1 MFFWLK
7 TAPWLPRSSPSTE
20 MSDNAKIVM
29 DAVRAA
35 DHDRYLT
42 ALYAP
47 ADKRDALLSLYAFN
61 AEIASVRDRVREAL
75 PGEVRLQWWRD
86 VIAAGGEAGAGHP
99 TAEALNATIAAFGL
113 PKPAFENMLEARIF
127 DLYDDPMPSR
137 TDLEGYCG
145 ETAAALIQLAAMV
158 LDPIEAPRFAE
169 LAGRAGCAQAMT
181 GLLLLLPLHRG
192 RGQCFVPADLLAAAG
207 SSPEEFVA
215 GDGGPGAQ
223 RAVSAMMALA
233 REHLSAFE
241 QGAARLPASLRP
253 AFLPL
258 ALVRD
263 YLTKMERGSPLEAVA
278 RLSALRRH
286 WLLLRRASKGWR

>member
-1 MFFWLK
+1 MI
-7 TAPWLPRSSPSTE
+7 
-20 MSDNAKIVM
+20 DNAKIVM

-47 ADKRDALLSLYAFN
+47 ADKRGALFSLYAFN
-61 AEIASVRDRVREAL
+61 AEISGIRDRIHEPL

-86 VIAAGGEAGAGHP
+86 AIAGEDGAADDGAGVGHP
-99 TAEALNATIAAFGL
+99 VADALKATISTHRL
-113 PKPAFENMLEARIF
+113 PKPAFDNMLDARIF

-158 LDPIEAPRFAE
+158 LDPIAAPRFAE

-181 GLLLLLPLHRG
+181 GLLLLLPLHRR
-192 RGQCFVPADLLAAAG
+192 RGQCFVPADVLAAAG
-207 SSPEEFVA
+207 SSPEEFVK

-223 RAVSAMMALA
+223 RAVAAMIALA
-233 REHLSAFE
+233 REHFSAFE
-241 QGAARLPASLRP
+241 QGASALPASLRP

-258 ALVRD
+258 ALSRA
-263 YLTKMERGSPLEAVA
+263 YLGKMESVRHSALRSVA
-278 RLSALRRH
+278 RLSAVRRH
-286 WLLLRRASKGWR
+286 WLLLRRATRGWVPSTT

>member
-1 MFFWLK
+1 
-7 TAPWLPRSSPSTE
+7 
-20 MSDNAKIVM
+20 MSENAKIVM
-29 DAVRAA
+29 DGVRAA

-47 ADKRDALLSLYAFN
+47 ADKRMALFSLYAFN
-61 AEIASVRDRVREAL
+61 AEIAGIRDRIHEPL

-99 TAEALNATIAAFGL
+99 VAESLNATIAAFKL
-113 PKPAFENMLEARIF
+113 PKPALDNMLDARIF

-158 LDPIEAPRFAE
+158 LDPVEAPRSAE

-181 GLLLLLPLHRG
+181 GLLLLLPLHRK
-192 RGQCFVPADLLAAAG
+192 RGQCFIPADILGAAG

-215 GDGGPGAQ
+215 GGGGPGAQ
-223 RAVSAMMALA
+223 RAVAAMIALA
-233 REHLSAFE
+233 RDHLSAFE
-241 QGAARLPASLRP
+241 QGAVALPASLRP

-258 ALVRD
+258 ALSRA
-263 YLTKMERGSPLEAVA
+263 YLDRMEGSRHSPLGGVA

-286 WLLLRRASKGWR
+286 WLLLRRASKGWPAF